1 MTRCWPCLVLIL
13 ILCDAAFF
21 AYNDESPR
29 LDDIESQ
36 MAKGVLRDE
45 DSQQIY

>member
-1 MTRCWPCLVLIL
+1 MTRYWPCLIL
-13 ILCDAAFF
+13 ILCAVAFCLC
-21 AYNDESPR
+21 NDESPR